1 VQKYEINFN
10 LSPKMVKIFF
20 AYLQTSGSQSSRL
33 KLLFASSP
41 LLPFMNE
48 NDVCGVE
55 EWRDGVL
62 YIQ

>member
-1 VQKYEINFN
+1 
-10 LSPKMVKIFF
+10 MVKIFF

-55 EWRDGVL
+55 EWWDGVL